1 MTIYMTNDQTEDTDI
16 NTFENLLR
24 EIFSRLEDLS
34 KIESKTWMS
43 VSEAAIYLSISQS
56 QLRKLID
63 CGRIPSKRLYPEKNR
78 SKILLN
84 KRQIDL
90 SIMLERNSLRRR
102 PTRAELKRI
111 EGLI

>member
-1 MTIYMTNDQTEDTDI
+1 MNHTEDTDSNTLEEII
-16 NTFENLLR
+16 NK
-24 EIFSRLEDLS
+24 IFIRLEDLLHL
-34 KIESKTWMS
+34 ESKTWMS

-56 QLRKLID
+56 QLRNLINS
-63 CGRIPSKRLYPEKNR
+63 GRLPSKKLYPDKSR

-90 SIMLERNSLRRR
+90 SIMLERNSVRRK
-102 PTRAELKRI
+102 PTSAELKRI